1 MASKVRKLKSEYGAI
16 SLLKNNPRQ
25 ISVAAFSTLSESVES
40 KPYMLNVRGIVVW
53 RVPENVSEDGP
64 FEGQSGELVVLG
76 GNQRCKVLMEQGYES
91 IPSKWVSLAKTD
103 DGEWWSEDDAQQFVL
118 MDNNPEGIAGTYD
131 YDKMIREYDKR
142 LMAAAGIDVS
152 NFAIEQQ
159 QEIADES
166 SVEDEVEKGEHGE
179 KDPELEEFIAKRERT
194 REDLPEL
201 METGFYLCL
210 VFETHGQKMEFLE
223 KAGIADSVE
232 YEMFVD
238 GVEFARE
245 KCGVEIERSGLHFP
259 DMRIDGK
266 LAELAMENDQEP
278 EEMTLEDAKKGYEKQ
293 SAECGAALEWI
304 ARHVGEDAPLSIRE
318 RLGAYKEWA
327 EDEKAMADGMLL
339 AIGEKEAE
347 AERGKE
353 EKRRVDAAFAA
364 AVAEREEAGMYA
376 LPGEEE
382 EGEQI
387 ETEGKEEVEDGDG
400 DN

>member
-1 MASKVRKLKSEYGAI
+1 MSSKVRKLKSEYGAI

-25 ISVAAFSTLSESVES
+25 ISGAAFSTLSESVEA

-64 FEGQSGELVVLG
+64 FAGQAGELVVLG
-76 GNQRCKVLMEQGYES
+76 GNQRCKVLIEQGYES
-91 IPSKWVSLAKTD
+91 IPSKWVSLAKGD
-103 DGEWWSEDDAQQFVL
+103 DGEWWSEEDAQQFVL

-152 NFAIEQQ
+152 NFAIDQQ

-166 SVEDEVEKGEHGE
+166 SVEDDVEKGEHGE
-179 KDPELEEFIAKRERT
+179 NDPDLEEFIAKRERT

-223 KAGIADSVE
+223 KAGIEEAVE

-266 LAELAMENDQEP
+266 LADLAMENDQEP
-278 EEMTLEDAKKGYEKQ
+278 EEMTLEDARKGYEKQ
-293 SAECGAALEWI
+293 SAECGAALDWI

-327 EDEKAMADGMLL
+327 EDEKSMADGMLA
-339 AIGEKEAE
+339 AIREKEAE
-347 AERGKE
+347 ES
-353 EKRRVDAAFAA
+353 EKRKTESQVSAAFARA
-364 AVAEREEAGMYA
+364 EAERREAGMTEIV
-376 LPGEEE
+376 EE
-382 EGEQI
+382 
-387 ETEGKEEVEDGDG
+387 ETEGEETEDDEQ
-400 DN
+400 

>member
-1 MASKVRKLKSEYGAI
+1 MSSKVRKLKSEYGAI

-25 ISVAAFSTLSESVES
+25 ISGAAFSTLSESVEA

-64 FEGQSGELVVLG
+64 FAGQAGELVVLG
-76 GNQRCKVLMEQGYES
+76 GNQRCKVLIEQGYES
-91 IPSKWVSLAKTD
+91 IPSKWVSLAKGD
-103 DGEWWSEDDAQQFVL
+103 DGEWWSEEDAQQFVL

-152 NFAIEQQ
+152 NLAIDQQ
-159 QEIADES
+159 QDIADES

-223 KAGIADSVE
+223 KAGIEEAVE

-278 EEMTLEDAKKGYEKQ
+278 EEMTLEDARKGYEKQ

-327 EDEKAMADGMLL
+327 EDEKSMADGMLA
-339 AIGEKEAE
+339 AIREKESEESEKRKSESQVSAAFGRAE
-347 AERGKE
+347 AER
-353 EKRRVDAAFAA
+353 R
-364 AVAEREEAGMYA
+364 EAGMTEIV
-376 LPGEEE
+376 EEE
-382 EGEQI
+382 
-387 ETEGKEEVEDGDG
+387 TE
-400 DN
+400 

>member
-1 MASKVRKLKSEYGAI
+1 MSAKSKRLKSEYGAI

-25 ISVAAFSTLSESVES
+25 ISGAAFSTLSESVES

-64 FEGQSGELVVLG
+64 FAGQAGELVVLG

-152 NFAIEQQ
+152 NFAIDQQ

-166 SVEDEVEKGEHGE
+166 SVEDDVEKGEHGE

-210 VFETHGQKMEFLE
+210 VFETHGQKIEFLE
-223 KAGIADSVE
+223 KAGIEDAVE

-259 DMRIDGK
+259 DMRVDGK

-278 EEMTLEDAKKGYEKQ
+278 EEMTLEDARKGYEKQ
-293 SAECGAALEWI
+293 SAEFGAALDWI
-304 ARHVGEDAPLSIRE
+304 SRHVGEETPPSIRE

-327 EDEKAMADGMLL
+327 EEEKAMADSML
-339 AIGEKEAE
+339 AAVKA
-347 AERGKE
+347 KE
-353 EKRRVDAAFAA
+353 EEDGRVSAAFAKA
-364 AVAEREEAGMYA
+364 AAEREAAGMNGDGGR
-376 LPGEEE
+376 LTEETE
-382 EGEQI
+382 
-387 ETEGKEEVEDGDG
+387 ETEGEEAEDGG
-400 DN
+400 SES

>member
-1 MASKVRKLKSEYGAI
+1 MSSKVRKLKSEYGAI

-25 ISVAAFSTLSESVES
+25 ISGAAYSTLSESVEA

-64 FEGQSGELVVLG
+64 FAGQAGELVVLG

-91 IPSKWVSLAKTD
+91 IPSKWVSLAKGD
-103 DGEWWSEDDAQQFVL
+103 DGEWWSEEDAQQFVL
-118 MDNNPEGIAGTYD
+118 MDNNPDGIAGTYD

-152 NFAIEQQ
+152 NFAIDQQ
-159 QEIADES
+159 QEIAEES
-166 SVEDEVEKGEHGE
+166 SVEDDVEKGEHGE

-223 KAGIADSVE
+223 KAGIEEAVE

-278 EEMTLEDAKKGYEKQ
+278 EEMTLEDARKGYEKQ
-293 SAECGAALEWI
+293 SAECGAALDWI
-304 ARHVGEDAPLSIRE
+304 SRHVGEDAPLSIRE

-327 EDEKAMADGMLL
+327 EDEKSMADGMLA
-339 AIGEKEAE
+339 AIREKEAE
-347 AERGKE
+347 ET
-353 EKRRVDAAFAA
+353 EKRKSESQVSAAFARA
-364 AVAEREEAGMYA
+364 EAERREAGMKESV
-376 LPGEEE
+376 EE
-382 EGEQI
+382 
-387 ETEGKEEVEDGDG
+387 ETEGEETEDDEQ
-400 DN
+400 

>member
-1 MASKVRKLKSEYGAI
+1 MSSKVRKLKSEYGAI

-25 ISVAAFSTLSESVES
+25 ISGAAFSTLSESVES

-64 FEGQSGELVVLG
+64 FAGQAGELVVLG

-91 IPSKWVSLAKTD
+91 IPSKWVSLAKGD
-103 DGEWWSEDDAQQFVL
+103 DGEWWSEEDAQQFVL

-152 NFAIEQQ
+152 NFAIDQQ
-159 QEIADES
+159 KEIADES
-166 SVEDEVEKGEHGE
+166 SVEDDVEKGEHGE
-179 KDPELEEFIAKRERT
+179 KDPELEDFIAKRERT

-223 KAGIADSVE
+223 KAGIADAVE

-278 EEMTLEDAKKGYEKQ
+278 EEMTLEDARKGYEKQ

-327 EDEKAMADGMLL
+327 EDEKSMADGMLA
-339 AIGEKEAE
+339 AIREKEAE
-347 AERGKE
+347 ES
-353 EKRRVDAAFAA
+353 EKRKSESQVSAAFARA
-364 AVAEREEAGMYA
+364 EAERREAGMTEIV
-376 LPGEEE
+376 EE
-382 EGEQI
+382 
-387 ETEGKEEVEDGDG
+387 ETEGEETEDDEQ
-400 DN
+400 